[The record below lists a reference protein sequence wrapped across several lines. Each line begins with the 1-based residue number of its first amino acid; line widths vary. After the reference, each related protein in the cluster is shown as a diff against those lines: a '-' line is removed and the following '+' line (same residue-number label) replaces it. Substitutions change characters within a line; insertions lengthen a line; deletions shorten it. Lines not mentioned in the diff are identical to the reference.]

1 MLQHWLSKFR
11 YAFRGIWIGL
21 RGQSSFWV
29 HLPATVAVI
38 VLAAWLDCSAWQW
51 SVLALCIGMIWSLE
65 LLNSSIEHLA
75 RGLCHEH
82 NEEVGKAL
90 DTASGAVLIAA
101 ITVAII
107 GLSILGYQF
116 FNWVLCAR

>member
-1 MLQHWLSKFR
+1 MLRHWISKFR
-11 YAFRGIWIGL
+11 CAIRGIWIGL
-21 RGQSSFWV
+21 RGHSSFWF

-38 VLAAWLDCSAWQW
+38 GLAAWLECSGWQW
-51 SVLALCIGMIWSLE
+51 SVLGLCIGLIWSLE

-75 RGLCHEH
+75 RGLCKEH

-90 DTASGAVLIAA
+90 DTAGGAVLIAS

-116 FNWVLCAR
+116 FQWLL